1 MTVVFTLAGVMLISL
16 ALGERFLTGFPRQGN
31 CRAAVPIDRLF
42 RAYAADHLY
51 DSQPSLS
58 G

>member
-16 ALGERFLTGFPRQGN
+16 ALGEHFHTGFPRQGN
-31 CRAAVPIDRLF
+31 CRPAVPLDRRF
-42 RAYAADHLY
+42 RAYAADHLH
-51 DSQPSLS
+51 DSRPSLP